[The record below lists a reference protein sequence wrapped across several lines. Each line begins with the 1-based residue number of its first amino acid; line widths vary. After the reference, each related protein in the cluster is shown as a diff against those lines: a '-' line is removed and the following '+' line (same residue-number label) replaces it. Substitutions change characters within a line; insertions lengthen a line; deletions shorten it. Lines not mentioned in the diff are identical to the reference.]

1 MYGYYYYDY
10 TYFLFMLPALAIAM
24 YAQVKVQSTF
34 SKYSH
39 VSSRN
44 GLTGLQAAQKVL
56 EQNGVFGVSFDRI
69 GGNLTDNYDP
79 RTNVIHLSEPVYSST
94 SVAALGVAA
103 HEAGHAV
110 QQAQSYGP
118 IKLRQAM
125 VPVTRI
131 GSSISIPLIIIGMLM
146 PIQYNFIITLGI
158 ILYSVAVLFTVITLP
173 VEFNASAR
181 AIRALEQSGVLYS
194 EEIIGAKKVLQAAA
208 LTYVAAAL
216 TSILTLLR
224 FLLILNNRRG
234 NR

>member
-24 YAQVKVQSTF
+24 YAQVKVKSTF
-34 SKYSH
+34 TKYSR

-44 GLTGLQAAQKVL
+44 GLTGVQAAQKVL
-56 EQNGVFGVSFDRI
+56 EQNGVFNVSFDRI
-69 GGNLTDNYDP
+69 SGNLTDNYDP
-79 RTNVIHLSEPVYSST
+79 RTNVIHLSEPVYGSA

-131 GSSISIPLIIIGMLM
+131 GSSISVPLIIIGMLM
-146 PIQYNFIITLGI
+146 PVQYNFIITLGI
-158 ILYSVAVLFTVITLP
+158 ILYSAAVLFTIITLP

-181 AIRALEQSGVLYS
+181 AIRALEQSGALYS
-194 EEIIGAKKVLQAAA
+194 EELAGAKKVLQAAA

-224 FLLILNNRRG
+224 FILILNNRRG
-234 NR
+234 ND